1 MACKRED
8 MKAIVIIIGFVLIGS
23 PVFSQTEVMI
33 EQIIKLKTYLSWLK
47 KGYDIANKGLTL
59 IGDIKHG
66 DFNLHKD
73 YFNSL
78 EQVNHQIKGD
88 VKIAAMISMQIQML
102 SSYKSYHQQFKASGV
117 FTSKELNY
125 LYQVFTVLLDDVEK
139 DITELTNVITDDQ
152 LQMKDDQRID
162 DIDKLYRNMTDKYE
176 FLYSF
181 SSEVQLQVFQRQREL
196 EESHSI
202 QKMY

>member
-1 MACKRED
+1 
-8 MKAIVIIIGFVLIGS
+8 MKTIVIIISFVLIGS

-78 EQVNHQIKGD
+78 EQVNPQIKGD
-88 VKIAAMISMQIQML
+88 VKIADMISMQVQML
-102 SSYKSYHQQFKASGV
+102 SSYKSYYQQFKASGV
-117 FTSKELNY
+117 FTGKELNY
-125 LYQVFTVLLDDVEK
+125 LYQVFTVLLDDVAR
-139 DITELTNVITDDQ
+139 DITEQ
-152 LQMKDDQRID
+152 KRIEKELIEAKIFAELATAIAEEAQSKAESATRIAED
-162 DIDKLYRNMTDKYE
+162 CRC
-176 FLYSF
+176 
-181 SSEVQLQVFQRQREL
+181 RREHPQGSL
-196 EESHSI
+196 WAEG
-202 QKMY
+202 

>member
-1 MACKRED
+1 
-8 MKAIVIIIGFVLIGS
+8 MKAIIIIISLILIGTS
-23 PVFSQTEVMI
+23 VFSQTEVRI

-47 KGYDIANKGLTL
+47 MGYDIANKGLML
-59 IGDIKHG
+59 IGDIKQG

-78 EQVNHQIKGD
+78 EQVNPQIKGD
-88 VKIAAMISMQIQML
+88 VKIAAMISMQVQML
-102 SSYKSYHQQFKASGV
+102 SSYKSCYQQLKASGV

-125 LYQVFTVLLDDVEK
+125 LYRVFTALLDDVVK
-139 DITELTNVITDDQ
+139 DITELTNVITDGQ
-152 LQMKDDQRID
+152 LQMKDDERID
-162 DIDKLYRNMTDKYE
+162 DIDKLYRDMTDKYE

-181 SSEVQLQVFQRQREL
+181 SSEVQMQALQRQREL
-196 EESHSI
+196 QESHTI

>member
-1 MACKRED
+1 
-8 MKAIVIIIGFVLIGS
+8 MKTIVIIISFVLIGS

-78 EQVNHQIKGD
+78 EQVNPQIKGD
-88 VKIAAMISMQIQML
+88 VKIADMISMQVQML
-102 SSYKSYHQQFKASGV
+102 SSYKSYYQQFKASGV
-117 FTSKELNY
+117 FTGKELNY
-125 LYQVFTVLLDDVEK
+125 LYQVFTVLLDDVAR
-139 DITELTNVITDDQ
+139 DITELTNVVTDDQ
-152 LQMKDDQRID
+152 LQMKDDERID
-162 DIDKLYRNMTDKYE
+162 DIDKLCRNMTDKYE

-181 SSEVQLQVFQRQREL
+181 SSQVQLQVLQRKKEL
-196 EESHSI
+196 QESHSI